1 MTVVVLTTS
10 LGSFPVVF
18 LLFPL
23 DIFHSVFVQCCLF
36 CLKCCRAPLSLL
48 SETIWC
54 SFPRPS
60 STQLVYFLVWLS
72 FRYFAELGSIH
83 VVAFSARAYLELR
96 SISLLPLSFLC
107 PLFTQFLFGL
117 VLLCS
122 DCSRA
127 SFTGL
132 RVTFFLNTFLLG
144 PLAPSSFL
152 KGLSSE

>member
-23 DIFHSVFVQCCLF
+23 DIFHSVFVQCCWF

-83 VVAFSARAYLELR
+83 FVAFSARAYLELR

-107 PLFTQFLFGL
+107 PLFTQFFSGF
-117 VLLCS
+117 VLLS
-122 DCSRA
+122 S
-127 SFTGL
+127 GL
-132 RVTFFLNTFLLG
+132 GLPSLVWVWLFHTVLLSQLPPSTFF
-144 PLAPSSFL
+144 